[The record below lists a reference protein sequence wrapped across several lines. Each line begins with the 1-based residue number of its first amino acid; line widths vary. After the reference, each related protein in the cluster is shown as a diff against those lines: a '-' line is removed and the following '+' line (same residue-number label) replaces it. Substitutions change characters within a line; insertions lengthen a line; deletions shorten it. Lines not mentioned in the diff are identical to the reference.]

1 MLGNLFTEA
10 KATDWIIPVGF
21 ASLLL
26 LMVVFLALRRRSES
40 GRGQEMMAGLLQA
53 QAEMQGR
60 LQAMTDMMDRRQQE
74 FSSLVGDRIDGM
86 TGRIGH
92 TLQAQAEATHANLRR
107 LSERLAVIDA
117 AQANIQTLARDM
129 AGLQAIL
136 SNKQTRGA
144 FGQGRMEAIIA
155 DGLPFG
161 GYSFQATLSNGNRPD
176 CLIAMPNGAPG
187 LVIDAKFPLE
197 SWNLFREAR
206 EPEKR
211 QAAAQLFRR
220 DMDLHIRAI
229 SEKYLIAGETQETAF
244 LFVPSE
250 SIFADIH
257 ERFETI
263 VQRAQKLRI
272 MIVSPSLLML
282 SVQLL
287 QALLKDQRMR
297 EEAHLIQAEVAALLQ
312 DLARL
317 DERVAKLQSHFGQSQ
332 KDVEAIGISTA
343 KILRRGER
351 ISGLDLAPAV
361 EQAKSGDKEAVI
373 PFAES
378 ATGKLRLRVVD
389 EE

>member
-1 MLGNLFTEA
+1 MTEIFFAWVSRSENLVIA
-10 KATDWIIPVGF
+10 GF
-21 ASLLL
+21 GLFLCVS
-26 LMVVFLALRRRSES
+26 VVFFLTRRRSDQAAVS
-40 GRGQEMMAGLLQA
+40 ALLSA
-53 QAEMQGR
+53 QTEMQGR
-60 LQAMTDMMDRRQQE
+60 IQTLAEMLDRRQSE
-74 FSSLVGDRIDGM
+74 FSSLVGERIDGM

-107 LSERLAVIDA
+107 LAERLAVIDA

-136 SNKQTRGA
+136 ANKQTRGA
-144 FGQGRMEAIIA
+144 FGQGRMEAIVA
-155 DGLPFG
+155 DGLPMG
-161 GYSFQATLSNGNRPD
+161 AYSFQTTLTNGNRPD
-176 CLIAMPNGAPG
+176 CLVAMPNGAPG

-197 SWNLFREAR
+197 SWNAYREAR
-206 EPEKR
+206 EPHRR
-211 QAAAQLFRR
+211 QAAGQLFRR
-220 DMDLHIRAI
+220 DMDIHIRAI
-229 SEKYLIAGETQETAF
+229 ADKYLIAGETQETAF

-257 ERFETI
+257 ERFEAV

-282 SVQLL
+282 SIQLL

-297 EEAHLIQAEVAALLQ
+297 EQAHLIQAEVAALMTDMQ
-312 DLARL
+312 RL
-317 DERVAKLQSHFGQSQ
+317 DERVAKLQAHFGQSQ
-332 KDVEAIGISTA
+332 RDIEAITVTTG

-351 ISGLDLAPAV
+351 ISGLDLPTLPPDPAN
-361 EQAKSGDKEAVI
+361 SGEKRDAAAGVQ
-373 PFAES
+373 S

>member
-1 MLGNLFTEA
+1 MVGNFFRSMSEAEFYGLLGL
-10 KATDWIIPVGF
+10 V
-21 ASLLL
+21 LLSVL
-26 LMVVFLALRRRSES
+26 TVVIFGLWGRRAN
-40 GRGQEMMAGLLQA
+40 GAGEQAISALLQA

-60 LQAMTDMMDRRQQE
+60 IQTLTDMLDRRQAE
-74 FSSLVGDRIDGM
+74 LNGLVGERIDGM
-86 TGRIGH
+86 TGRVGH
-92 TLQAQAEATHANLRR
+92 ALQAQAEATHGNLRR
-107 LSERLAVIDA
+107 LAERLAVIDA

-161 GYSFQATLSNGNRPD
+161 SYSFQATLSNGNRPD
-176 CLIAMPNGAPG
+176 CLVSMPNGAPG

-197 SWNLFREAR
+197 SWNAFRDAPDAER
-206 EPEKR
+206 R
-211 QAAAQLFRR
+211 QAAAQFFRR
-220 DMDLHIRAI
+220 DMDIHIRAI
-229 SEKYLIAGETQETAF
+229 AEKYLIPGETQETGF

-250 SIFADIH
+250 SIFADLH
-257 ERFETI
+257 ERFEAI
-263 VQRAQKLRI
+263 VQRAQKLRV

-297 EEAHLIQAEVAALLQ
+297 EQAHLIQAEVASLLQ
-312 DLARL
+312 DLERL
-317 DERVAKLQSHFGQSQ
+317 DERVGKLQTHFGQSQ
-332 KDVEAIGISTA
+332 KDIESIVVSTA
-343 KILRRGER
+343 KIMRRGER
-351 ISGLDLAPAV
+351 ISGLDLPEPA
-361 EQAKSGDKEAVI
+361 EPAKSGEKNEVAR
-373 PFAES
+373 FADS

>member
-1 MLGNLFTEA
+1 MNDRFLEFVMDKQGYVLALAGASILLAMLIA
-10 KATDWIIPVGF
+10 
-21 ASLLL
+21 
-26 LMVVFLALRRRSES
+26 ALRRRVA
-40 GRGQEMMAGLLQA
+40 GRRTEETVALLLQS
-53 QAEMQGR
+53 QAEMHGR
-60 LQAMTDMMDRRQQE
+60 LQTMTDMLDRRQAE
-74 FSSLVGDRIDGM
+74 FGSIVGERIDQM

-92 TLQAQAEATHANLRR
+92 SLQAQAEATHTNLRR
-107 LSERLAVIDA
+107 LAERLAVIDA

-136 SNKQTRGA
+136 ANKQTRGA

-176 CLIAMPNGAPG
+176 CLIGMPNAAPG
-187 LVIDAKFPLE
+187 LVVDAKFPLE
-197 SWNLFREAR
+197 SWNRYREAPDAER
-206 EPEKR
+206 R
-211 QAAAQLFRR
+211 QAAAQFFRR

-229 SEKYLIAGETQETAF
+229 SEKYLIPGETQETAF

-257 ERFETI
+257 ERFEGI
-263 VQRAQKLRI
+263 VQRAQALRV

-297 EEAHLIQAEVAALLQ
+297 EQAHLIQAEVGSLLK
-312 DLARL
+312 DLERL
-317 DERVAKLQSHFGQSQ
+317 DERIGKLQSHFGQSQ
-332 KDVEAIGISTA
+332 RDIEAIAVSSS
-343 KILRRGER
+343 KIMRRGER
-351 ISGLDLAPAV
+351 ISGLDLAPPAEAAISGEKPEPPRA
-361 EQAKSGDKEAVI
+361 EQSV
-373 PFAES
+373 
-378 ATGKLRLRVVD
+378 TGKLRLRVVD